1 MFEPSG
7 GWSVCG
13 EKQMFLHKGRR
24 ECGGL
29 CGRAMAQRTRVM
41 PGSGVVPGWLT
52 EEIQT
57 GKPETLG
64 EEGKR
69 VFW

>member
-1 MFEPSG
+1 
-7 GWSVCG
+7 
-13 EKQMFLHKGRR
+13 MFLHKGRR
-24 ECGGL
+24 ERGGL
-29 CGRAMAQRTRVM
+29 CGRDMAQRTRVM
-41 PGSGVVPGWLT
+41 PGSGVAPRRLT

-57 GKPETLG
+57 GKPQTLG